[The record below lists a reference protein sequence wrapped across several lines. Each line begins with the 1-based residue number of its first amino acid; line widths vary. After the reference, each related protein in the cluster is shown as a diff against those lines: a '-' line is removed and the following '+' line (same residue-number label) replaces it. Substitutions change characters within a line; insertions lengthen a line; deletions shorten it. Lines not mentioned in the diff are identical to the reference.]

1 MLLASRK
8 DVLPANQNGSVIDE
22 YKCHCDSWYVR
33 RTSQRFQDRIKQHVP
48 IWLQHTG
55 SQRVQPDR
63 VCKRKQPTL
72 ECDLA
77 IGQPILKKQPL
88 CCQFQLSVGNLKK
101 LKANY
106 TRVP

>member
-1 MLLASRK
+1 M
-8 DVLPANQNGSVIDE
+8 PW
-22 YKCHCDSWYVR
+22 DSSYVR
-33 RTSQRFQDRIKQHVP
+33 RTSQRRQNRFKQHVL

-55 SQRVQPDR
+55 SQQVQPDR

-77 IGQPILKKQPL
+77 IGQPILENNHCAAKYNED
-88 CCQFQLSVGNLKK
+88 QLSLGNLNV
-101 LKANY
+101 LEANY